1 MNINFNEIEAKELV
15 NFKGGEKSVFMKMFS
30 DENNK
35 VAMLR
40 LEPGA
45 SIGLHRHEGNSEAI
59 YIIEGN
65 GEMLEE
71 PYVTEKTLGDCD
83 LEFPYRVPGT
93 GYFVLGDQRS
103 NSVDSRNS
111 VVGAVEREDI
121 IGKVFLRVWPLS
133 RCRLF

>member
-35 VAMLR
+35 VAMLC

-71 PYVTEKTLGDCD
+71 DGSVSPLKAGDCSYCPEGCAHSLRNPSDAD
-83 LEFPYRVPGT
+83 LIVF
-93 GYFVLGDQRS
+93 
-103 NSVDSRNS
+103 
-111 VVGAVEREDI
+111 AVI
-121 IGKVFLRVWPLS
+121 PNH
-133 RCRLF
+133 